1 MDLHFKTNIQLKSII
16 GKDLINDDNIAI
28 LELVKNSFDA
38 DAKRVDISFF
48 NLKENDDKFID
59 TYSEKTS
66 RLIIKDDGLGM
77 NLDDIKNKWLNIAYS
92 EKKQNTRQ
100 HNRMMAGAK
109 GVGRF
114 SCDRL
119 GEFLNLYSRKNG
131 ENSYILLKIDWKAF
145 EVEDGNREIQSVI
158 LDYKELTT
166 EDLVKSRIKPFTQGV
181 ILEIIKLRSNWV
193 YGIRNDK
200 GIVIDWNTDKLV
212 KLKKYLEKLINP
224 NQAFEKNDFGIYLD
238 AQEFIT
244 ENSNKEEFRR
254 FIGKIDNTIFEK
266 LDFKTTSIE
275 SEIIEDGRIILSTL
289 KDKGKIIFWIKEKN
303 EFYPEIKNAKCYLYY
318 LNPYSKAFFTKQTGV
333 RPVEYGSIY
342 LFLNGF
348 RIPPYGEEGDDWL
361 NLEQRR
367 AQGYARF
374 LSSRDIVGRIEILDS
389 ENSFQIISSREGLVK
404 NESFSKL
411 TNREGY
417 FYKSFKRLEK
427 YVVDGLNWDS
437 IPEEDKDKIREIE
450 KKIILG
456 QLKENELI
464 FREDEVIKRRRIYSS
479 IHSIIGAKASDVIE
493 LYINENLILD
503 KIEEEKANSE
513 REFEQL
519 ISDFEK
525 KKIDADT
532 LNRILQRK
540 AIENKDLEKQI
551 ADFSKY
557 STNEATTKAIAELQY
572 YKNTIAKQTQI
583 IEDLK
588 LQLEREKEI
597 NEKHLQKLEKLQAE
611 KLNAEKKAADEVKK
625 RIYAEK
631 EKEEI
636 TKEKEKEIQLEKLKV
651 EFYKKQSTPET
662 DALIHHV
669 KNNNQK
675 IKETIALIINNL
687 SKRPLGDSLKE
698 SIIESLYEILHFADK
713 SLKAT
718 DLILESD
725 LDKADA
731 QKINLPDFI
740 SGYSRS
746 NKYKIKVHSINDVR
760 LFYILGSKLDLALMI
775 DNFVD
780 NSEKWGAKN
789 IWFKTKLEGNSL
801 ILNIYD
807 DGKGLSSKY
816 RATPNDIFKFRETAK
831 ENGTGFGLY
840 LVSEYLSKMNAQIMI
855 DKPEMGNGM
864 NFKIIFR

>member
-1 MDLHFKTNIQLKSII
+1 MR
-16 GKDLINDDNIAI
+16 I
-28 LELVKNSFDA
+28 L
-38 DAKRVDISFF
+38 
-48 NLKENDDKFID
+48 
-59 TYSEKTS
+59 
-66 RLIIKDDGLGM
+66 G
-77 NLDDIKNKWLNIAYS
+77 
-92 EKKQNTRQ
+92 
-100 HNRMMAGAK
+100 
-109 GVGRF
+109 
-114 SCDRL
+114 
-119 GEFLNLYSRKNG
+119 
-131 ENSYILLKIDWKAF
+131 
-145 EVEDGNREIQSVI
+145 
-158 LDYKELTT
+158 
-166 EDLVKSRIKPFTQGV
+166 
-181 ILEIIKLRSNWV
+181 
-193 YGIRNDK
+193 
-200 GIVIDWNTDKLV
+200 
-212 KLKKYLEKLINP
+212 
-224 NQAFEKNDFGIYLD
+224 
-238 AQEFIT
+238 
-244 ENSNKEEFRR
+244 
-254 FIGKIDNTIFEK
+254 
-266 LDFKTTSIE
+266 
-275 SEIIEDGRIILSTL
+275 
-289 KDKGKIIFWIKEKN
+289 IKEKN
-303 EFYPEIKNAKCYLYY
+303 EFYPEIKHAKCYLYY

-348 RIPPYGEEGDDWL
+348 RIPPYGEESDDWL

-374 LSSRDIVGRIEILDS
+374 LSSRDIVGRIEVLDS
-389 ENSFQIISSREGLVK
+389 ENSFQIISSREGLVR

-437 IPEEDKDKIREIE
+437 IPEEDKDKIRDIE
-450 KKIILG
+450 KKIISG
-456 QLKENELI
+456 QLKESELT

-493 LYINENLILD
+493 LYINEDLILD
-503 KIEEEKANSE
+503 KIEEEKANAE

-519 ISDFEK
+519 ITDFEK

-532 LNRILQRK
+532 LNRILQKK

-557 STNEATTKAIAELQY
+557 STNEATAKAIAELQY
-572 YKNTIAKQTQI
+572 YKNTIEKQTRI
-583 IEDLK
+583 IEELK

-597 NEKHLQKLEKLQAE
+597 NEKHQQELEKLQAE
-611 KLNAEKKAADEVKK
+611 KLQAEKTAEEETKK
-625 RIYAEK
+625 RVDAEK

-636 TKEKEKEIQLEKLKV
+636 EKKKEKEIQLEKLKV

-675 IKETIALIINNL
+675 IKETISLIINNL
-687 SKRPLGDSLKE
+687 TKEQLGSSLKE

-740 SGYSRS
+740 SGYSKN
-746 NKYKIKVHSINDVR
+746 NKYKIKVHSINNVR
-760 LFYILGSKLDLALMI
+760 LFYIIGSKLDLALMI

-780 NSEKWGAKN
+780 NSAKWGAKN
-789 IWFKTKLEGNSL
+789 IWFKTKLDGNFL

-807 DGKGLSSKY
+807 DGEGLSSKY
-816 RATPNDIFKFRETAK
+816 KTNPNDIFKFRETAK

-840 LVSEYLSKMNAQIMI
+840 LVSESLSKMNAKIAI
-855 DKPEMGNGM
+855 DKPEIGNGM
-864 NFKIIFR
+864 NFKIIFK

>member
-38 DAKRVDISFF
+38 DAKRVDISFS
-48 NLKENDDKFID
+48 NLKENDDKSID
-59 TYSEKTS
+59 SYSEKTS

-119 GEFLNLYSRKNG
+119 GEFLNLYARKNS
-131 ENSYILLKIDWKAF
+131 EKSYILLKIDWKMF
-145 EVEDGNREIQSVI
+145 EVEDENKEIQSVI
-158 LDYKELTT
+158 LDYKELTE
-166 EDLVKSRIKPFTQGV
+166 EDLVKRKVEPFKQGV

-193 YGIRNDK
+193 YEIRNDK
-200 GIVIDWNTDKLV
+200 GVIIDWNTDKLV
-212 KLKKYLEKLINP
+212 NLKKYLEKLINP
-224 NQAFEKNDFGIYLD
+224 NQAFEENDFGIYLN
-238 AQEFIT
+238 AQEFIV
-244 ENSNKEEFRR
+244 ENNNKEDSQK

-275 SEIIEDGRIILSTL
+275 SEIIEDGQIILTTL
-289 KDKGKIIFWIKEKN
+289 KDKGKTIFWIKEKN
-303 EFYPEIKNAKCYLYY
+303 EFYPEIKHAKCFLYY

-348 RIPPYGEEGDDWL
+348 RIPPYGEESDDWL

-374 LSSRDIVGRIEILDS
+374 LSSRDIVGRIEVLDS
-389 ENSFQIISSREGLVK
+389 ENSFQIISSREGLVR

-437 IPEEDKDKIREIE
+437 IPEEDKDKIRNIE
-450 KKIILG
+450 KKIISG
-456 QLKENELI
+456 QLKESELT

-479 IHSIIGAKASDVIE
+479 IHSIIGAKASDVFE
-493 LYINENLILD
+493 LYINEDLILD
-503 KIEEEKANSE
+503 KIEEEKANAE

-519 ISDFEK
+519 ITDFEK

-532 LNRILQRK
+532 LNRILQKK

-557 STNEATTKAIAELQY
+557 STNEATAKAIAELQY
-572 YKNTIAKQTQI
+572 YKNTIEKQTRI
-583 IEDLK
+583 IEELK

-597 NEKHLQKLEKLQAE
+597 NEKHQQELEKLQAE
-611 KLNAEKKAADEVKK
+611 KLQAEKTAEEETKK
-625 RIYAEK
+625 RVDAEK

-636 TKEKEKEIQLEKLKV
+636 EKKKEKEIQLEKLKV

-675 IKETIALIINNL
+675 IKETISLIINNL
-687 SKRPLGDSLKE
+687 TKEQLGSSLKE

-740 SGYSRS
+740 SGYFKN
-746 NKYKIKVHSINDVR
+746 NKYKIKVHSINNVR
-760 LFYILGSKLDLALMI
+760 LFYIIGSKLDLALMI

-789 IWFKTKLEGNSL
+789 IWFKTKLDGNFL

-807 DGKGLSSKY
+807 DGEGLSSKY
-816 RATPNDIFKFRETAK
+816 KTNPNDIFKFRETAK

-840 LVSEYLSKMNAQIMI
+840 LVSESLSKMNAKIAI
-855 DKPEMGNGM
+855 DKPEIGNGM
-864 NFKIIFR
+864 NFKIIFK

>member
-1 MDLHFKTNIQLKSII
+1 
-16 GKDLINDDNIAI
+16 
-28 LELVKNSFDA
+28 
-38 DAKRVDISFF
+38 
-48 NLKENDDKFID
+48 
-59 TYSEKTS
+59 
-66 RLIIKDDGLGM
+66 M
-77 NLDDIKNKWLNIAYS
+77 N
-92 EKKQNTRQ
+92 
-100 HNRMMAGAK
+100 
-109 GVGRF
+109 
-114 SCDRL
+114 
-119 GEFLNLYSRKNG
+119 
-131 ENSYILLKIDWKAF
+131 
-145 EVEDGNREIQSVI
+145 
-158 LDYKELTT
+158 
-166 EDLVKSRIKPFTQGV
+166 
-181 ILEIIKLRSNWV
+181 
-193 YGIRNDK
+193 
-200 GIVIDWNTDKLV
+200 
-212 KLKKYLEKLINP
+212 
-224 NQAFEKNDFGIYLD
+224 
-238 AQEFIT
+238 AQEFVI
-244 ENSNKEEFRR
+244 ENNNKDDSQK

-275 SEIIEDGRIILSTL
+275 SEIIEEGQIILTTL
-289 KDKGKIIFWIKEKN
+289 KDKGKTIFWIKEKN
-303 EFYPEIKNAKCYLYY
+303 EFYPEIKHAKCYLYY

-348 RIPPYGEEGDDWL
+348 RIPPYGEESDDWL

-374 LSSRDIVGRIEILDS
+374 LSSRDIVGRIEVLDS
-389 ENSFQIISSREGLVK
+389 ENSFQIISSREGLVR

-437 IPEEDKDKIREIE
+437 IPEEDKDKIRDIE
-450 KKIILG
+450 KKIISG
-456 QLKENELI
+456 QLKESELI

-493 LYINENLILD
+493 LYINEDLILD
-503 KIEEEKANSE
+503 KIEEEKANAE

-519 ISDFEK
+519 ITDFEK

-532 LNRILQRK
+532 LNRILQKK

-557 STNEATTKAIAELQY
+557 STNEATAKAIAELQY
-572 YKNTIAKQTQI
+572 YKNTIEKQTRI
-583 IEDLK
+583 IEELK

-597 NEKHLQKLEKLQAE
+597 NEKHQQELEKLQAE
-611 KLNAEKKAADEVKK
+611 KLQAEKTAEEETKK
-625 RIYAEK
+625 RVDVEK

-636 TKEKEKEIQLEKLKV
+636 EKEKEKEIQLEKLKV

-675 IKETIALIINNL
+675 IKETISLIINNL
-687 SKRPLGDSLKE
+687 TKEQLGNSLKE

-740 SGYSRS
+740 SGYSKN
-746 NKYKIKVHSINDVR
+746 NKYKIKVHSINGVR
-760 LFYILGSKLDLALMI
+760 LFYIIGSKLDLALMI

-780 NSEKWGAKN
+780 NSAKWGAKN
-789 IWFKTKLEGNSL
+789 IWFKTKLDGNSL

-807 DGKGLSSKY
+807 DGEGLSSKY
-816 RATPNDIFKFRETAK
+816 KTNPNDIFKFRETAK

-840 LVSEYLSKMNAQIMI
+840 LVSESLSKMNAKIAI
-855 DKPEMGNGM
+855 DEPEIGNGM
-864 NFKIIFR
+864 NFKIIFK

>member
-1 MDLHFKTNIQLKSII
+1 MK
-16 GKDLINDDNIAI
+16 
-28 LELVKNSFDA
+28 
-38 DAKRVDISFF
+38 
-48 NLKENDDKFID
+48 
-59 TYSEKTS
+59 
-66 RLIIKDDGLGM
+66 
-77 NLDDIKNKWLNIAYS
+77 
-92 EKKQNTRQ
+92 
-100 HNRMMAGAK
+100 
-109 GVGRF
+109 
-114 SCDRL
+114 
-119 GEFLNLYSRKNG
+119 
-131 ENSYILLKIDWKAF
+131 
-145 EVEDGNREIQSVI
+145 
-158 LDYKELTT
+158 
-166 EDLVKSRIKPFTQGV
+166 
-181 ILEIIKLRSNWV
+181 
-193 YGIRNDK
+193 
-200 GIVIDWNTDKLV
+200 
-212 KLKKYLEKLINP
+212 
-224 NQAFEKNDFGIYLD
+224 
-238 AQEFIT
+238 
-244 ENSNKEEFRR
+244 
-254 FIGKIDNTIFEK
+254 
-266 LDFKTTSIE
+266 
-275 SEIIEDGRIILSTL
+275 
-289 KDKGKIIFWIKEKN
+289 
-303 EFYPEIKNAKCYLYY
+303 
-318 LNPYSKAFFTKQTGV
+318 
-333 RPVEYGSIY
+333 
-342 LFLNGF
+342 
-348 RIPPYGEEGDDWL
+348 
-361 NLEQRR
+361 
-367 AQGYARF
+367 
-374 LSSRDIVGRIEILDS
+374 
-389 ENSFQIISSREGLVK
+389 
-404 NESFSKL
+404 
-411 TNREGY
+411 
-417 FYKSFKRLEK
+417 
-427 YVVDGLNWDS
+427 
-437 IPEEDKDKIREIE
+437 

-840 LVSEYLSKMNAQIMI
+840 LVSESLSKMNAQIMI

>member
-38 DAKRVDISFF
+38 DAKRVDISFS
-48 NLKENDDKFID
+48 NLKENDDKSID
-59 TYSEKTS
+59 SYSEKTS

-119 GEFLNLYSRKNG
+119 GEFLNLYARKND
-131 ENSYILLKIDWKAF
+131 EKSYILLKIDWKMF
-145 EVEDGNREIQSVI
+145 EVEDENKEIQSVI
-158 LDYKELTT
+158 LDYKELTA
-166 EDLVKSRIKPFTQGV
+166 EDLVKRKVEPFKQGV

-193 YGIRNDK
+193 YEIKNDK
-200 GIVIDWNTDKLV
+200 GIIIDWNTDKLV
-212 KLKKYLEKLINP
+212 NLKKYLEKLINP
-224 NQAFEKNDFGIYLD
+224 NQAFEENDFGIYLN
-238 AQEFIT
+238 AQEFVI
-244 ENSNKEEFRR
+244 ENNNKDDSRK

-275 SEIIEDGRIILSTL
+275 SEIIEEGQIILTTL
-289 KDKGKIIFWIKEKN
+289 KDKGKTIFWIKEKN
-303 EFYPEIKNAKCYLYY
+303 EFYPEIKHAKCYLYY

-348 RIPPYGEEGDDWL
+348 RIPPYGEESDDWL

-374 LSSRDIVGRIEILDS
+374 LSSRDIVGRIEVLDS
-389 ENSFQIISSREGLVK
+389 ENSFQIISSREGLVR

-437 IPEEDKDKIREIE
+437 IPEEDKDKIRDIE
-450 KKIILG
+450 KKIISG
-456 QLKENELI
+456 QLKESELI

-493 LYINENLILD
+493 LYINEDLILD
-503 KIEEEKANSE
+503 KIEEEKANAE

-519 ISDFEK
+519 ITDFEK

-532 LNRILQRK
+532 LNRILQKK

-557 STNEATTKAIAELQY
+557 STNEATAKAIAELQY
-572 YKNTIAKQTQI
+572 YKNTIEKQTRI
-583 IEDLK
+583 IEELK

-597 NEKHLQKLEKLQAE
+597 NEKHQQELEKLQAE
-611 KLNAEKKAADEVKK
+611 KLQAEKTAEEETKK
-625 RIYAEK
+625 RVDVEK

-636 TKEKEKEIQLEKLKV
+636 EKEKEKEIQLEKLKV

-675 IKETIALIINNL
+675 IKETISLIINNL
-687 SKRPLGDSLKE
+687 TKEQLGNSLKE

-740 SGYSRS
+740 SGYSKN
-746 NKYKIKVHSINDVR
+746 NKYKIKVHSINGVR
-760 LFYILGSKLDLALMI
+760 LFYIIGSKLDLALMI

-780 NSEKWGAKN
+780 NSAKWGAKN
-789 IWFKTKLEGNSL
+789 IWFKTKLDGNSL

-807 DGKGLSSKY
+807 DGEGLSSKY
-816 RATPNDIFKFRETAK
+816 KTNPNDIFKFRETAK

-840 LVSEYLSKMNAQIMI
+840 LVSESLSKMNAKIAI
-855 DKPEMGNGM
+855 DEPEIGNGM
-864 NFKIIFR
+864 NFKIIFK

>member
-28 LELVKNSFDA
+28 LELVKNAFDA
-38 DAKRVDISFF
+38 DAKRVDIAFS
-48 NLKENDDKFID
+48 NLKENDNKYVNS
-59 TYSEKTS
+59 YSEKTS
-66 RLIIKDDGLGM
+66 RIIIQDDGLGM
-77 NLDDIKNKWLNIAYS
+77 DLDDIKNKWLNIAYS

-119 GEFLNLYSRKNG
+119 GEFLNLYTKKDK
-131 ENSYILLKIDWKAF
+131 ENSYILLKIDWKMF
-145 EVEDGNREIQSVI
+145 EVEDENKEIQSVI

-166 EDLVKSRIKPFTQGV
+166 EELTKKGIKPFRHGV
-181 ILEIIKLRSNWV
+181 ILEIIKLRSYWV
-193 YGIRNDK
+193 YDIKNDK
-200 GIVIDWNTDKLV
+200 GIIVDWNTDKLV
-212 KLKKYLEKLINP
+212 NLKKYLEKLINP
-224 NQAFEKNDFGIYLD
+224 NQAFEKNDFGIHLN
-238 AQEFIT
+238 AQEFTT
-244 ENSNKEEFRR
+244 ENDRNEESQK
-254 FIGKIDNTIFEK
+254 FIGKVESTIFEK

-275 SEIIEDGRIILSTL
+275 SEIIEKGEMILTTL
-289 KDKGKIIFWIKEKN
+289 KDKGKTIFWIKEKN
-303 EFYPEIKNAKCYLYY
+303 EFYPEIKHAKCYLYY

-333 RPVEYGSIY
+333 RPVAYGSIY

-367 AQGYARF
+367 AQGYAKF
-374 LSSRDIVGRIEILDS
+374 LSSRDIVGRVEVLDS

-417 FYKSFKRLEK
+417 FFKSFKRLEK

-450 KKIILG
+450 KKIISG
-456 QLKENELI
+456 QLKENELT
-464 FREDEVIKRRRIYSS
+464 FREDEVTKRRRIYSS

-493 LYINENLILD
+493 LYINEDLILD
-503 KIEEEKANSE
+503 KIEEEKANAE

-519 ISDFEK
+519 ITDFEN
-525 KKIDADT
+525 KKIDGDT
-532 LNRILQRK
+532 LNRILQKK

-557 STNEATTKAIAELQY
+557 STNEATAKAIAELQY
-572 YKNTIAKQTQI
+572 YKKTIERQTQV

-588 LQLEREKEI
+588 LQLDREKET
-597 NEKHLQKLEKLQAE
+597 NEKKQQELEKLQTEKLQAE
-611 KLNAEKKAADEVKK
+611 RTAEEETKKRVDAEKKTEEV
-625 RIYAEK
+625 
-631 EKEEI
+631 
-636 TKEKEKEIQLEKLKV
+636 TKEKDKEIQLEKLKV

-675 IKETIALIINNL
+675 IKETILLIIN
-687 SKRPLGDSLKE
+687 KLGKEQVGNSLKE
-698 SIIESLYEILHFADK
+698 SIIESLYDIFHFADK

-718 DLILESD
+718 DLILKSD
-725 LDKADA
+725 LEKADA

-740 SGYSRS
+740 SGYFMNS
-746 NKYKIKVHSINDVR
+746 KYNIKVHSSNNVR
-760 LFYILGSKLDLALMI
+760 LFYIIGSKLDLALII
-775 DNFVD
+775 DNFID

-789 IWFKTKLEGNSL
+789 IWFKTKLENNAL
-801 ILNIYD
+801 VLNIYD
-807 DGKGLSSKY
+807 DGKGLSSKFKT
-816 RATPNDIFKFRETAK
+816 APNDIFKFRETAK

-840 LVSEYLSKMNAQIMI
+840 LVSESLSKMNAEIVI
-855 DKPEMGNGM
+855 DKSEIGNGM
-864 NFKIIFR
+864 NFKIIFK

>member
-816 RATPNDIFKFRETAK
+816 RANPNDIFKFRETAK

-840 LVSEYLSKMNAQIMI
+840 LVSESLSKMNAQIMI

>member
-38 DAKRVDISFF
+38 EQMRVGISFS
-48 NLKENDDKFID
+48 NLKENDDKSID
-59 TYSEKTS
+59 SYSEKTS

-119 GEFLNLYSRKNG
+119 GEFLNLYAKKND
-131 ENSYILLKIDWKAF
+131 EKSYILLKIDWKMF
-145 EVEDGNREIQSVI
+145 EVEDENKEIQSVI
-158 LDYKELTT
+158 LDYKELTA
-166 EDLVKSRIKPFTQGV
+166 EDLVKRKVEPFTQGV

-193 YGIRNDK
+193 YEIKNDK
-200 GIVIDWNTDKLV
+200 GIIIDWNTDKLV
-212 KLKKYLEKLINP
+212 NLKKYLEKLINP
-224 NQAFEKNDFGIYLD
+224 NQAFEENDFGIYLN
-238 AQEFIT
+238 AQEFVV
-244 ENSNKEEFRR
+244 ENNNKEDSQK

-275 SEIIEDGRIILSTL
+275 SEIIEDGQIILTTL

-303 EFYPEIKNAKCYLYY
+303 EFYPEIKHAKCYLYY

-348 RIPPYGEEGDDWL
+348 RIPPYGEESDDWL

-374 LSSRDIVGRIEILDS
+374 LSSRDIVGRIEVLDS
-389 ENSFQIISSREGLVK
+389 ENSFQIISSREGLVR

-437 IPEEDKDKIREIE
+437 IPEEDKDKIRDIE
-450 KKIILG
+450 KKIISG
-456 QLKENELI
+456 QLKESELI

-493 LYINENLILD
+493 LYINEDLILD
-503 KIEEEKANSE
+503 KIEEEKANAE

-519 ISDFEK
+519 ITDFEK

-532 LNRILQRK
+532 LNRILQK
-540 AIENKDLEKQI
+540 KSIENKDLEKQI

-557 STNEATTKAIAELQY
+557 STNEATAKAIAELQY
-572 YKNTIAKQTQI
+572 YKNTIEKQTRI
-583 IEDLK
+583 IEKLK
-588 LQLEREKEI
+588 LQLEREKGI
-597 NEKHLQKLEKLQAE
+597 NEKHQQELEKLQAE
-611 KLNAEKKAADEVKK
+611 KLQAEKTAEEETKK
-625 RIYAEK
+625 RVDAEK

-636 TKEKEKEIQLEKLKV
+636 EKEKEKEIQLEKLKV

-675 IKETIALIINNL
+675 IKETISLIINNL
-687 SKRPLGDSLKE
+687 TKEQLGSSLKE

-740 SGYSRS
+740 SGYSRN
-746 NKYKIKVHSINDVR
+746 NKYKIKVHSINGVR
-760 LFYILGSKLDLALMI
+760 LFYIIGSKLDLALMI

-780 NSEKWGAKN
+780 NSAKWGAKN
-789 IWFKTKLEGNSL
+789 IWFKTKLDGNSL

-807 DGKGLSSKY
+807 DGEGLSSKY
-816 RATPNDIFKFRETAK
+816 KTNPNDIFKFRETAK

-840 LVSEYLSKMNAQIMI
+840 LVSESLSKMNAKIAI
-855 DKPEMGNGM
+855 DKPEIGNGM
-864 NFKIIFR
+864 NFKIIFK

>member
-675 IKETIALIINNL
+675 LKETIALIINNL

-840 LVSEYLSKMNAQIMI
+840 LVSESLSKMNAQIMI

>member
-28 LELVKNSFDA
+28 LELVKNAFDA
-38 DAKRVDISFF
+38 DAKRVDISFS
-48 NLKENDDKFID
+48 NLKENDDKLSNP
-59 TYSEKTS
+59 YSEKTS

-77 NLDDIKNKWLNIAYS
+77 NLNDIKNKWLNIAYS

-119 GEFLNLYSRKNG
+119 GEFLNLYAKRND
-131 ENSYILLKIDWKAF
+131 EDSYILLKIDWKMF
-145 EVEDGNREIQSVI
+145 EVEDENKEIQSVI
-158 LDYKELTT
+158 LDYKELTA
-166 EDLVKSRIKPFTQGV
+166 EDLVKRNIEPFKQGV
-181 ILEIIKLRSNWV
+181 ILEIIKLRSNWA
-193 YGIRNDK
+193 YEIKNDK
-200 GIVIDWNTDKLV
+200 GVIVDWDTDKLV
-212 KLKKYLEKLINP
+212 NLKKYLEKLINP
-224 NQAFEKNDFGIYLD
+224 NQAFEKNDFGIYLN
-238 AQEFIT
+238 AQEFT
-244 ENSNKEEFRR
+244 AENSRKEVSRK
-254 FIGKIDNTIFEK
+254 FIGKVDNTIFEK

-275 SEIIEDGRIILSTL
+275 SEIIGNGEIILTTL
-289 KDKGKIIFWIKEKN
+289 KDKGKTIFWIKEKN
-303 EFYPEIKNAKCYLYY
+303 EFYPEIKHAKCYLYY

-374 LSSRDIVGRIEILDS
+374 LSSRDIVGRIEVLDS
-389 ENSFQIISSREGLVK
+389 ENSFQIISSREGLVR

-417 FYKSFKRLEK
+417 FNKSFKRLEK

-437 IPEEDKDKIREIE
+437 IPEEDKDKIKDIE
-450 KKIILG
+450 KKIISG
-456 QLKENELI
+456 QLKESELT

-479 IHSIIGAKASDVIE
+479 IHSIIGAKAYDVIE
-493 LYINENLILD
+493 LYINEDLILD
-503 KIEEEKANSE
+503 KIEEEKANAE

-519 ISDFEK
+519 ITDFEE

-532 LNRILQRK
+532 LNRILQKK
-540 AIENKDLEKQI
+540 AIENKNLEKQI

-557 STNEATTKAIAELQY
+557 STNEVTAKAITELQY
-572 YKNTIAKQTQI
+572 YKNTIEKQTLI
-583 IEDLK
+583 IEELK
-588 LQLEREKEI
+588 LQLELEKKA
-597 NEKHLQKLEKLQAE
+597 NEKHQQDLDKLQVEKLRAE
-611 KLNAEKKAADEVKK
+611 ITAEEETKKRINAEKKTEEVV
-625 RIYAEK
+625 K
-631 EKEEI
+631 EKD
-636 TKEKEKEIQLEKLKV
+636 KEIQLEKLKV

-675 IKETIALIINNL
+675 IKETISLIINNL
-687 SKRPLGDSLKE
+687 GKEQVRNSLKE

-725 LDKADA
+725 LEKADA

-740 SGYSRS
+740 SGYSKN
-746 NKYKIKVHSINDVR
+746 NKYKIKVHPINGVR
-760 LFYILGSKLDLALMI
+760 LFYIIGSKLDLALMI

-789 IWFKTKLEGNSL
+789 IWFKTKIEKNSL

-807 DGKGLSSKY
+807 DGEGLSSKY
-816 RATPNDIFKFRETAK
+816 KTDPNDIFKFRETAK

-840 LVSEYLSKMNAQIMI
+840 LISESLSKMNAEIAI
-855 DKPEMGNGM
+855 DKPEIGNGM
-864 NFKIIFR
+864 NFKIIFK

>member
-840 LVSEYLSKMNAQIMI
+840 LVSESLSKMNAQIMI

>member
-698 SIIESLYEILHFADK
+698 SIIGSLYEILHFADK

-840 LVSEYLSKMNAQIMI
+840 LVSESLSKMNAQIMI